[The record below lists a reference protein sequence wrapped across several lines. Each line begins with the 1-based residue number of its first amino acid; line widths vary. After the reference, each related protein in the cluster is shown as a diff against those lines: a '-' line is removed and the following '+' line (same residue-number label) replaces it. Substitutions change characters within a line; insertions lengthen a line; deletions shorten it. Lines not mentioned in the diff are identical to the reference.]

1 MDLEEFLGNRLT
13 KEQIEGLNDKSK
25 IERMEKDKED
35 NNHRLII
42 TLPSE
47 VVDMSDIE
55 CKKILK
61 NNIVKFMR
69 SLKKELEFKR
79 DIISVDT
86 IRYI

>member
-1 MDLEEFLGNRLT
+1 MNLEEFLGKRLT

-25 IERMEKDKED
+25 IERTEKDKED

-47 VVDMSDIE
+47 LVDMSDTE

-61 NNIVKFMR
+61 SNIVKFMR
-69 SLKKELEFKR
+69 SLKSDLELER
-79 DIISVDT
+79 GI
-86 IRYI
+86 